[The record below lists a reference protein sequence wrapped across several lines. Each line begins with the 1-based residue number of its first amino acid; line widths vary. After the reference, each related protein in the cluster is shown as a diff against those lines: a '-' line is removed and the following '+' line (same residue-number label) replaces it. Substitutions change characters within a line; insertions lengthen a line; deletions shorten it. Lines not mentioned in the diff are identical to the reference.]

1 MGLHP
6 TMACGCNYQYCQGVN
21 ILIET
26 LKDNQELHIEDREEQ
41 HDLIETSY
49 VSKL

>member
-1 MGLHP
+1 M
-6 TMACGCNYQYCQGVN
+6 
-21 ILIET
+21 ET
-26 LKDNQELHIEDREEQ
+26 LKDNQELHIENREEQ